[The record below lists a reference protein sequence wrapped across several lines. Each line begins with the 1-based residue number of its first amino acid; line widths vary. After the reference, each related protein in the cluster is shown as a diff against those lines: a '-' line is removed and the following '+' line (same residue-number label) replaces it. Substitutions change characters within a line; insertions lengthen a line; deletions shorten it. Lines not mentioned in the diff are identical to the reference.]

1 MNNNSDISVFTKVVM
16 LIVLAVCLL
25 QIGCTG
31 GPRSRPGN
39 EQWVELTTLVDGMIE
54 IQISVP
60 RPYDDK
66 WPRKLQFVGSET
78 NRLTRIFD
86 VGYDRGFGGFSGAD
100 MVAFYGAI
108 LRIDKPDGQTSPITY
123 EEVLQIAYK
132 FDKEDRKFNG
142 EELIGNDKWYRV
154 DYMGENPLNGSAY
167 YRLLSD
173 KYALLVSM
181 RAYGEDSDKT
191 LLYRQRHQDLMK
203 ALASIKVTIAD
214 FADQ

>member
-1 MNNNSDISVFTKVVM
+1 MNTNPAVPVFKKVVM
-16 LIVLAVCLL
+16 LVVLGVSLL

-31 GPRSRPGN
+31 GPRSRPAN
-39 EQWVELTTLVDGMIE
+39 EQWVELTALVDGVIE

-60 RPYDDK
+60 KPYADN
-66 WPRKLQFVGSET
+66 WPTKLQFVGSET
-78 NRLTRIFD
+78 NRLTRIFKA
-86 VGYDRGFGGFSGAD
+86 GYDRGYGGLSGAD
-100 MVAFYGAI
+100 MVSFYGAI
-108 LRIDKPDGQTSPITY
+108 LRIEKLDGQTSPITY